1 MALADNRVRGG
12 SGGWE
17 EEEGWDVGVG
27 IAVAWRELQISSCRI
42 RSESGKLRRCACD
55 NCQCYRIQSSV
66 VDLLTKKCFNTTSVE
81 RNVNSR
87 RRWIQ
92 MSS

>member
-1 MALADNRVRGG
+1 MALGDNRVRGG

-17 EEEGWDVGVG
+17 EEEGWDVLQLRR
-27 IAVAWRELQISSCRI
+27 ALQISSCRI
-42 RSESGKLRRCACD
+42 RSESGKMRQCASD
-55 NCQCYRIQSSV
+55 NCYRIQSTV

-81 RNVNSR
+81 WDVNTH

>member
-1 MALADNRVRGG
+1 
-12 SGGWE
+12 
-17 EEEGWDVGVG
+17 
-27 IAVAWRELQISSCRI
+27 
-42 RSESGKLRRCACD
+42 
-55 NCQCYRIQSSV
+55 V

-81 RNVNSR
+81 WDVNTH